1 MVEFSC
7 GVRAMCLNLE
17 ADNVGVSIFGNDRLI
32 KEGDTILLNIPAKL
46 SMFLLAQVSSDVSLK
61 LLVTPSTAKALLN
74 LLNIVVPL

>member
-7 GVRAMCLNLE
+7 GVHAMCLNLE
-17 ADNVGVSIFGNDRLI
+17 ADNVGVSIFCNDHLI
-32 KEGDTILLNIPAKL
+32 REGDTVLLNVPAKL
-46 SMFLLAQVSSDVSLK
+46 SMFLLAQVSLDVSLM